1 MQKRGI
7 IVASYPGCMLNR
19 YDVNGAKAIT
29 FSGKATGKSRHD
41 IPPMLAPDG
50 AAIYTSD
57 GRMMGISY
65 NGRITGTGNFGLALK
80 NLLP

>member
-1 MQKRGI
+1 
-7 IVASYPGCMLNR
+7 
-19 YDVNGAKAIT
+19 
-29 FSGKATGKSRHD
+29 
-41 IPPMLAPDG
+41 MLAPDG

-80 NLLP
+80 KLAAMKKLIYIAATAAMLLMSACYGNDSRARAS